1 MTPGVLKHRP
11 AYFAYTDHEAG
22 RLIDEIDRMTRQ
34 GGCGKIRAF
43 TAGLYRLR
51 RDKRSDLIRRAPP
64 DRIVE
69 IAAVFAVVLI
79 LLPAISHRGLPA
91 ALPWPLDATIDL
103 LSRHGR
109 QIGR

>member
-51 RDKRSDLIRRAPP
+51 RDKRSD
-64 DRIVE
+64 
-69 IAAVFAVVLI
+69 
-79 LLPAISHRGLPA
+79 
-91 ALPWPLDATIDL
+91 
-103 LSRHGR
+103 
-109 QIGR
+109 